1 VCCSVNASYR
11 KNMRDNIKVAMIQ
24 MNIQSN
30 IFGTEI
36 RKENVKHAYERMEE
50 ILKKENDMDLLVLPE
65 EFYAGAGY
73 GPISLQDSIDTVKN
87 EVFEVFGELAE
98 KYNVYIA
105 GALSS
110 KLDANSFRGNN
121 VGFLIGRDGS
131 LVGMQ
136 ERFHLTENEKPFS
149 IPASKY
155 EVFDLDIGKVSLVI
169 GVDILY
175 PEISRNFILKG
186 AEILINPILAPGYL
200 KKDEYPNN
208 LYHHCTI
215 SRALENQTFVI
226 MVNGV
231 GQFAHADMAI
241 FGESLAAGPTGI
253 IKKAEFD
260 ECSETAV
267 LSIKDKML
275 SDKNMAIVELRNKEA
290 CTIQD

>member
-1 VCCSVNASYR
+1 M
-11 KNMRDNIKVAMIQ
+11 KDNIKIAMIQ

-36 RKENVKHAYERMEE
+36 RKENVKHACERMED
-50 ILKKENDMDLLVLPE
+50 ILKKEKDMDILILPE

-73 GPISLQDSIDTVKN
+73 GPISLQDSIDKVKN
-87 EVFEVFGELAE
+87 DVFQVFGELAK

-105 GALSS
+105 GALSA
-110 KLDANSFRGNN
+110 KLDPNSFRGNN
-121 VGFLIGRDGS
+121 IGFLIGRDGC

-149 IPASKY
+149 IPATNY

-200 KKDEYPNN
+200 KNNEYPNN
-208 LYHHCTI
+208 LYKYCAIT
-215 SRALENQTFVI
+215 RALENQAFVI

-241 FGESLAAGPTGI
+241 FGESLVAGPVGI
-253 IKKAEFD
+253 IKKTEFD
-260 ECSETAV
+260 ECCETAV
-267 LSIKDKML
+267 LTIKDKVL
-275 SDKNMAIVELRNKEA
+275 SNKNMAIVELRSTEA
-290 CTIQD
+290 CIIKE